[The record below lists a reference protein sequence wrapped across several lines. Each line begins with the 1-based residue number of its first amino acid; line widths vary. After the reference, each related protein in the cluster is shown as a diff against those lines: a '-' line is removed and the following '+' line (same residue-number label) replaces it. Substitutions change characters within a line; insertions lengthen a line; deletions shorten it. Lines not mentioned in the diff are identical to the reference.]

1 MESSM
6 AQNDYSL
13 KRKLLRW
20 IIWSVAVVAVVILLR
35 GCVVTSCY
43 IPSSGMEHSLL
54 PGDRLLVSR
63 WSYGLRMPFSGNQ
76 QEKRWGYDLGSRG
89 DIALFHHP
97 AEPPECPISS
107 RPLYI
112 GRLVGLP
119 GDTLLVDSLFN
130 VHQARLLSPDCQQLY
145 AYPPVREKQLDTLL
159 RRLNLHHNRLLAADT
174 LRYIRS
180 FSRYE
185 LYLLQQAT
193 SDTLSWL
200 RPLDALAGESLLQ
213 PLVIPSKGSRIK
225 VTPWN
230 ITLLRN
236 TLVLHEHRRATIERG
251 TLCVEG
257 IPVSACT
264 FTQDYYWVCTNN
276 PVNLC
281 DSRLFGFVPHSHLTG
296 RATHIWFSQQPGHG
310 LFGGYRWNRIG
321 LQVN

>member
-1 MESSM
+1 MEQSKYSM
-6 AQNDYSL
+6 
-13 KRKLLRW
+13 KRKSLRW
-20 IIWSVAVVAVVILLR
+20 MAWGVAVVVMVALLR
-35 GCVVTSCY
+35 SFVVTSCY
-43 IPSSGMEHSLL
+43 IPSGGMENTLL

-63 WSYGLRMPFSGNQ
+63 WSYGLLWPFWGN
-76 QEKRWGYDLGSRG
+76 EAEHRWGYDVGRRG

-97 AEPPECPISS
+97 AEAPDCPINR

-130 VHQARLLSPDCQQLY
+130 VHQAQQLSPDCQQLY
-145 AYPPVREKQLDTLL
+145 AYSPVREKQMDALL
-159 RRLNLHHNRLLAADT
+159 AKLSLSHNRLLAADT

-185 LYLLQQAT
+185 LYLLQQAAAP
-193 SDTLSWL
+193 DGLSWL
-200 RPLDALAGESLLQ
+200 HPLDEVASDSLLQ
-213 PLVIPSKGSRIK
+213 PLVVPSKGSRIK

-236 TLVLHEHRRATIERG
+236 TLVLHEHRRATIEHG
-251 TLCVEG
+251 YLCVEG

-276 PVNLC
+276 PVNLS
-281 DSRLFGFVPHSHLTG
+281 DSRLFGLVPHSHLTG

-310 LFGGYRWNRIG
+310 LFGGYRWSRIG
-321 LQVN
+321 IPVN

>member
-1 MESSM
+1 M
-6 AQNDYSL
+6 AQSKYSL
-13 KRKLLRW
+13 KRKSLRWMAWGVTVLVVVALLR
-20 IIWSVAVVAVVILLR
+20 SF
-35 GCVVTSCY
+35 VVTSCY
-43 IPSSGMEHSLL
+43 IPSSGMENSLL

-63 WSYGLRMPFSGNQ
+63 WSYGLPLSFCSD
-76 QEKRWGYDLGSRG
+76 KVHYLGYQVGHRG

-97 AEPPECPISS
+97 AEDPARPISR

-130 VHQARLLSPDCQQLY
+130 IHQARQFSPDCQQLY
-145 AYPPVREKQLDTLL
+145 AYSPARDKQMNTLIS
-159 RRLNLHHNRLLAADT
+159 RLSLSRNRLLAADT

-185 LYLLQQAT
+185 FYLLQQAAAPD
-193 SDTLSWL
+193 SLCWL
-200 RPLDALAGESLLQ
+200 HPLDEMASDSLLQ
-213 PLVIPSKGSRIK
+213 PLVVPSKGSCIK

-236 TLVLHEHRRATIERG
+236 TLVLHEHRRATIEHG
-251 TLCVEG
+251 YLCVEG

-276 PVNLC
+276 PVNLS

-296 RATHIWFSQQPGHG
+296 RATRIWFSQQPGHG

-321 LQVN
+321 TPVN

>member
-1 MESSM
+1 MRQS
-6 AQNDYSL
+6 NNSL

-20 IIWSVAVVAVVILLR
+20 VAWGVAVVAVVVVLR
-35 GCVVTSCY
+35 SCVVTSCY
-43 IPSSGMEHSLL
+43 IPSSGMESSLL
-54 PGDRLLVSR
+54 PGDRILVSR
-63 WSYGLRMPFSGNQ
+63 W
-76 QEKRWGYDLGSRG
+76 GYDAGSRG

-97 AEPPECPISS
+97 AEAPEQPVTR

-130 VHQARLLSPDCQQLY
+130 VHQARQLSPDCQQLY
-145 AYPPVREKQLDTLL
+145 AYPPMREMQMDSLL
-159 RRLNLHHNRLLAADT
+159 RRLSLSRNRLLAADT
-174 LRYIRS
+174 LRYVRS

-185 LYLLQQAT
+185 LYLLQQAAT
-193 SDTLSWL
+193 PDSLNWL
-200 RPLDALAGESLLQ
+200 RPLDEVDGDSLLH
-213 PLVIPSKGSRIK
+213 PLVVPRRGALVK

-236 TLVLHEHRRATIERG
+236 TLVLHEHRRATIEQGR
-251 TLCVEG
+251 LCVEG

-276 PVNLC
+276 PVNLS
-281 DSRLFGFVPHSHLTG
+281 DSRLFGFVPRSHLTG
-296 RATHIWFSQQPGHG
+296 RATRIWFSQQPGHG

-321 LQVN
+321 LPVN

>member
-1 MESSM
+1 M
-6 AQNDYSL
+6 AWGL
-13 KRKLLRW
+13 GVL
-20 IIWSVAVVAVVILLR
+20 AVVLLLR
-35 GCVVTSCY
+35 GGVATSCY
-43 IPSSGMEHSLL
+43 IPSSGMEQSLL
-54 PGDRLLVSR
+54 PGDRILVSR
-63 WSYGLRMPFSGNQ
+63 WSYGISLPFCMDN
-76 QEKRWGYDLGSRG
+76 EEHRWGYDLGQRG

-97 AEPPECPISS
+97 AEPPERPLAQ

-130 VHQARLLSPDCQQLY
+130 LHAAQQLSPDCQLLY
-145 AYPPVREKQLDTLL
+145 AYSPVHERQMDSLL
-159 RRLNLHHNRLLAADT
+159 RRSQLTHNRLLAADT
-174 LRYIRS
+174 LRHLRS

-185 LYLLQQAT
+185 LYLLQQAAT
-193 SDTLSWL
+193 DSISWL
-200 RPLDALAGESLLQ
+200 RPLDEGSQDAHLL
-213 PLVIPSKGSRIK
+213 PLVVPRKGARVK

-236 TLVLHEHRRATIERG
+236 TLVLHEHRKATIERG
-251 TLCVEG
+251 ELCVEG

-276 PVNLC
+276 PVNLS
-281 DSRLFGFVPHSHLTG
+281 DSRLFGFVPHSHLVG

-321 LQVN
+321 LTVR